1 MGDFLD
7 LVWIL
12 VLLQVFIPLLQQ
24 RMQAARRLM
33 AIRTIEGKRKS
44 RVIAHI
50 MVNNF
55 SRFARFEIPK
65 ILSAPDCHQAP
76 NG

>member
-44 RVIAHI
+44 RVITMIHRQAEALR
-50 MVNNF
+50 VG
-55 SRFARFEIPK
+55 IPK